1 MKQSK
6 QICYKKYFENNW
18 NNIKNTLKGIK
29 TIISIENIATT
40 ITNLINFNSRTIT
53 DPTAISIFLIT
64 TLIL

>member
-40 ITNLINFNSRTIT
+40 ITNLINFNNRTIT
-53 DPTAISIFLIT
+53 DPTAISIVLIT

>member
-6 QICYKKYFENNW
+6 QICYEKYFENNW

-29 TIISIENIATT
+29 TIISTT
-40 ITNLINFNSRTIT
+40 ITNLINFNNRTIT
-53 DPTAISIFLIT
+53 DPTAISIVLIT

>member
-40 ITNLINFNSRTIT
+40 ITNLINFNNRTIT
-53 DPTAISIFLIT
+53 DPTAVSIVLIT